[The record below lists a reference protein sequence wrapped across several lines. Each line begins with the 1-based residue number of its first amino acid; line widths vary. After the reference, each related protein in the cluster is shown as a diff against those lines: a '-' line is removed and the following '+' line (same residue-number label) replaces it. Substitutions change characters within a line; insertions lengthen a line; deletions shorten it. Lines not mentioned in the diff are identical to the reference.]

1 MPITHRAKHV
11 FESGKTSSYHLKNVV
26 ACQQSSKNSS
36 TFKLI
41 VRGNAERNK
50 RYDFEAES
58 SKLAGM
64 YPWFVYV
71 WASSADGDR
80 AAEIVQTI
88 RQLKVAMER
97 PGTIKQSR
105 RSRHVG

>member
-1 MPITHRAKHV
+1 MPISHRAKHV
-11 FESGKTSSYHLKNVV
+11 FESAKTSSYHLKSVV
-26 ACQQSSKNSS
+26 TCQQSSKNSS
-36 TFKLI
+36 IFKLI

-58 SKLAGM
+58 PKLAGV
-64 YPWFVYV
+64 YPVHVFLWIL
-71 WASSADGDR
+71 SADSG
-80 AAEIVQTI
+80 AAEIAQTI
-88 RQLKVAMER
+88 RQLKTAMDR